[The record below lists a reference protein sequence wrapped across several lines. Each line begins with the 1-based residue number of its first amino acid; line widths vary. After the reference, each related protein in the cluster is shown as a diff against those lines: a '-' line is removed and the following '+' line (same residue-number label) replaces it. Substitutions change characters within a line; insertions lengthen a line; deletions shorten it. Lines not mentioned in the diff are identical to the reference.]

1 MFDMFILSS
10 RCVSDACYSSLAGK
24 RAAVVGDVG
33 GCFCGTDLCGPVP
46 DHNPVVSLCQPQT
59 P

>member
-10 RCVSDACYSSLAGK
+10 RCVSDACYSSL
-24 RAAVVGDVG
+24 AAVVGDVG